1 MTLVE
6 NEIRQIPAKSSNP
19 QLKREAAYEQVR
31 LEIYAGAGTGALPVR
46 RINEY
51 IKLERKLKPE
61 RPRGALALWIASDEV
76 RDDEAKLALESRILK
91 SITRV
96 CAFDGE
102 FSKSCGVF
110 VVPAVFAIDP
120 ARNVYSTEARGK
132 LEMIIR
138 ELNEA
143 REEGRFSNPV

>member
-1 MTLVE
+1 VTLVE

-19 QLKREAAYEQVR
+19 QLKREAAYEQIR

-96 CAFDGE
+96 A
-102 FSKSCGVF
+102 
-110 VVPAVFAIDP
+110 P
-120 ARNVYSTEARGK
+120 STESFPSRAESSWCRPSSRSTPLGTS
-132 LEMIIR
+132 IR
-138 ELNEA
+138 PRPSASL
-143 REEGRFSNPV
+143 R